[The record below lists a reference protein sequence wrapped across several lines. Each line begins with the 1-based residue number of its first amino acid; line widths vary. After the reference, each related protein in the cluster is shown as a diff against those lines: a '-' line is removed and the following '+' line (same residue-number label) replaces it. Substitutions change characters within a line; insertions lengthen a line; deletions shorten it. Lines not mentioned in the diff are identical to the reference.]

1 MVRKTSITSMESH
14 RGRLRPGC
22 SPRRCCSISTRSE
35 EHTSELQPLM
45 IDTYCP
51 PLSLHDSLPIWP
63 PLCRQF
69 RSGRVLRFHRPP
81 CAATFPCR
89 PRDRRGHG
97 RFPASVPESLDIKH
111 LEQWSGKHLSRAW
124 NPTGAACVRD
134 ALRGGVAAYRRDRKS
149 TRLNSSP

>member
-1 MVRKTSITSMESH
+1 MASHVRF
-14 RGRLRPGC
+14 
-22 SPRRCCSISTRSE
+22 
-35 EHTSELQPLM
+35 SELTLFLLFVFFKQKTAYEM
-45 IDTYCP
+45 RISDWSSDVCSSD
-51 PLSLHDSLPIWP
+51 LSKVREQDRAGVQRWP

-111 LEQWSGKHLSRAW
+111 LEQWSGKHILRAW
-124 NPTGAACVRD
+124 NPQGAD
-134 ALRGGVAAYRRDRKS
+134 
-149 TRLNSSP
+149 